1 MAGAAAP
8 LAAPVPEVAA
18 PFPPLAAPVP
28 EVAAPS
34 PPLAAPVP
42 EVAAPSPLYASLL
55 PRLRRRRVPGS
66 AVTSLFAEVPLRS
79 RGPME
84 LLFGRRRS
92 PEELL
97 RQNQRALARAV
108 RELERERQK
117 LEAQEKKIIVDI
129 KKMAK
134 QGQMDAVRVLAKDLV
149 RTRRYERKF
158 MAMRA
163 NVQGVALRV
172 QTLRS
177 HSAMAT
183 AMRGVTRAMA
193 TMNRQEFQKQS
204 ELMDMKEELMN
215 DAIDDALG
223 DEDDEDESDAVVSQV
238 LDELGL
244 NLTEELATLP
254 APGGSLAAGEGR
266 GGAEGAAAAL
276 ADADADLEERLKNLR
291 RD

>member
-134 QGQMDAVRVLAKDLV
+134 QGQMDAVRVLAKALVRTRRCERKFTAVSPCPCVPNPAVPRVPLSPTLSPCPQRCPRVPNAVPVSPTLSPVSPTLSPCPQDAVRVLAKDLV

-158 MAMRA
+158 MA
-163 NVQGVALRV
+163 VSLCPCVPV
-172 QTLRS
+172 S
-177 HSAMAT
+177 PVSPCP
-183 AMRGVTRAMA
+183 
-193 TMNRQEFQKQS
+193 KQC
-204 ELMDMKEELMN
+204 
-215 DAIDDALG
+215 
-223 DEDDEDESDAVVSQV
+223 
-238 LDELGL
+238 
-244 NLTEELATLP
+244 P
-254 APGGSLAAGEGR
+254 
-266 GGAEGAAAAL
+266 
-276 ADADADLEERLKNLR
+276 
-291 RD
+291 